1 MDREVGESILRVEE
15 IIYKRTSVSSTRSR
29 QKMRIKVDVSNYT
42 MEGIIYRV

>member
-29 QKMRIKVDVSNYT
+29 QKK
-42 MEGIIYRV
+42 